1 MTQNGVTYRQ
11 THPCIVKDISMA
23 WVELPDLIF
32 VEVMMK
38 VGLES
43 LEGLQRCRQVCKAW
57 NNLILRDIY
66 QSENKRKI
74 IRERIE
80 RNWGPGMFP
89 SDDEISN
96 AKWAGKGC
104 LMLKFNTNIIHV

>member
-1 MTQNGVTYRQ
+1 MLYISDFNNTCY
-11 THPCIVKDISMA
+11 ISMA
-23 WVELPDLIF
+23 WVELPDLILSDI
-32 VEVMMK
+32 MMK

-43 LEGLQRCRQVCKAW
+43 LEGLHRCRQVCKPW

-74 IRERIE
+74 IKERIE
-80 RNWGPGMFP
+80 RNLGHGMFP

-104 LMLKFNTNIIHV
+104 LMLRFIKNIIHV